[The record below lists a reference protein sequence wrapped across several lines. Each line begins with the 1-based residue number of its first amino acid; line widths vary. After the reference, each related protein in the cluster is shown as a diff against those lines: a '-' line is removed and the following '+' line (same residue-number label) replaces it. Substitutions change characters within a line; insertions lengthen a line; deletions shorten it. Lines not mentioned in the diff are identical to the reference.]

1 MAGTTSTSRP
11 AKRAKLLSDDEP
23 SSSEDEGGRKA
34 GVALPSKP
42 DEAQNGF
49 KINAEYAKRF
59 EHNKKREE
67 RHRLEEKFGSG
78 KGKGQNGTG
87 KGGASD
93 EEDEEDSED
102 EESEDDDA
110 ELATEQLDAE
120 IMDTLQAIR
129 RKDPRVYD
137 NSVKFYRE
145 FDPEKEGA
153 QKEKKEKPMYL
164 QDYHRAN
171 YLAGAA
177 EDETGAEADQPPRT
191 FAQEQEDMRKE
202 LVGGMHAAAKDEQK
216 EDGGAAEDDDEDDFL
231 VAKSKPRH
239 DSLPATTTA
248 ASGSSAAPQQP
259 NQNKRKRLT
268 DADISTA
275 EKDPETYLSNFMAA
289 RAWLPS
295 DGARWQAFD
304 SDDSDDDRRA
314 DEFEEAYNMRFE
326 DPSKSN
332 EKLASFARD
341 VGKYG
346 VRREEK
352 SGRAKARERERE
364 RKEAEKREREEE
376 KARLRK
382 LKIEEAEEKVN
393 RIRDAAGLRGKDI
406 DLDQWKDII
415 EGDFDD
421 AQWDQEMQRRF
432 GDQYYAQDEE
442 GGDGSDVEMEDAE
455 GGGGKKKAKKPK
467 WDDDID
473 IHDLVPDFK
482 DKDENPNITL
492 SDDDEAA
499 GDAEGGA
506 PLPTGEE
513 EVDSDDDDS
522 SAPKKK
528 KKTKKD
534 RQQEKAD
541 AKRAARKQRAQIEEM
556 VDASLPLQ
564 HPTLSTTTS
573 NKNPGT
579 QSTPSMG
586 FRYRETSPTSFG
598 LSARDIL
605 FADDKQLNEF
615 AGLKKFHSFREE
627 EKKARDRKKFS
638 KKARLRQWR
647 RETFGDVEEPTGGFE
662 RVLGGDGGGQGVGK
676 GVGGAGKSGKKGKGS
691 LREDAE
697 GVRRAEQDGEGNV
710 REGERKK
717 KRRSGK
723 GKKGKQGAEV

>member
-1 MAGTTSTSRP
+1 MAGATSTSRP
-11 AKRAKLLSDDEP
+11 AKRAKLLSDDEA

-34 GVALPSKP
+34 GVALPSQP

-177 EDETGAEADQPPRT
+177 EDEAEVEAEQPPRT

-216 EDGGAAEDDDEDDFL
+216 ANGGAAGDDNEDEDDFL
-231 VAKSKPRH
+231 VAKSKPQH

-248 ASGSSAAPQQP
+248 SASTAPQQP

-268 DADISTA
+268 DAEIATA

-442 GGDGSDVEMEDAE
+442 GADGSDVEMEDAE
-455 GGGGKKKAKKPK
+455 SGGGKKKAKKPK

-482 DKDENPNITL
+482 DKDENPNISL
-492 SDDDEAA
+492 SDDDEAD
-499 GDAEGGA
+499 GDAEGGGA
-506 PLPTGEE
+506 PLPTVKE
-513 EVDSDDDDS
+513 EVAIKQEDDDSDSDDDDDDS

-541 AKRAARKQRAQIEEM
+541 AKRAARKQRAQIEEI

-564 HPTLSTTTS
+564 HPTLSTTSSSSKKT
-573 NKNPGT
+573 GT
-579 QSTPSMG
+579 QPTTSTMG
-586 FRYRETSPTSFG
+586 FRYRATSPTSFG

-627 EKKARDRKKFS
+627 EKKRRDRKKFS

-647 RETFGDVEEPTGGFE
+647 RETFGDVEEPRGGFE
-662 RVLGGDGGGQGVGK
+662 RVLGRADG
-676 GVGGAGKSGKKGKGS
+676 
-691 LREDAE
+691 
-697 GVRRAEQDGEGNV
+697 RADDGE
-710 REGERKK
+710 
-717 KRRSGK
+717 SG
-723 GKKGKQGAEV
+723 

>member
-1 MAGTTSTSRP
+1 MAGTASNSRP
-11 AKRAKLLSDDEP
+11 AKRAKLLSDDEA

-34 GVALPSKP
+34 GVALPSQP

-67 RHRLEEKFGSG
+67 RHRLEEKFGSSKS
-78 KGKGQNGTG
+78 KGPNGTG

-177 EDETGAEADQPPRT
+177 EDEAGAEADQPPRT

-202 LVGGMHAAAKDEQK
+202 LVGGMHAAAQDEQN
-216 EDGGAAEDDDEDDFL
+216 EDGGAAGDGDDDEDDFL
-231 VAKSKPRH
+231 VAKSKPQH
-239 DSLPATTTA
+239 DSLPAATTA
-248 ASGSSAAPQQP
+248 SASAAPQQP

-268 DADISTA
+268 DADIATA

-376 KARLRK
+376 KARLRN

-442 GGDGSDVEMEDAE
+442 GADGSDVEMEDVQ

-473 IHDLVPDFK
+473 IHDLVPDFR
-482 DKDENPNITL
+482 DKDENPNISL

-506 PLPTGEE
+506 PLPPGEE
-513 EVDSDDDDS
+513 ELDSDDDS

-534 RQQEKAD
+534 RLQEKAD

-564 HPTLSTTTS
+564 HPTLSTISSSSKT
-573 NKNPGT
+573 GT
-579 QSTPSMG
+579 QPTATTGG

-627 EKKARDRKKFS
+627 EKKRRDRKKFS

-647 RETFGDVEEPTGGFE
+647 RETFGDVEEPRGGFE
-662 RVLGGDGGGQGVGK
+662 RVLGGQDGEGVRGG
-676 GVGGAGKSGKKGKGS
+676 SGKKAKGS
-691 LREDAE
+691 LKEDAE
-697 GVRRAEQDGEGNV
+697 NVRRAELGEQGEEGDGNV

-723 GKKGKQGAEV
+723 GKKGRQGGEV

>member
-1 MAGTTSTSRP
+1 MAGNTSTSRP
-11 AKRAKLLSDDEP
+11 AKRAKLLSDNEA

-34 GVALPSKP
+34 GVALPSQS
-42 DEAQNGF
+42 DETQNGF
-49 KINAEYAKRF
+49 KINTEYAKRF

-67 RHRLEEKFGSG
+67 RQRLEEKFGSG

-87 KGGASD
+87 KSGASD
-93 EEDEEDSED
+93 DEDEEDSED

-145 FDPEKEGA
+145 FDPETEGA
-153 QKEKKEKPMYL
+153 KKEKKEKPMYL

-171 YLAGAA
+171 LLAGAA
-177 EDETGAEADQPPRT
+177 EDEAGAEAEQPPRT

-216 EDGGAAEDDDEDDFL
+216 EDGGAAGDDEEEEDDFL
-231 VAKSKPRH
+231 VAKSKPQH

-248 ASGSSAAPQQP
+248 SSSSDAAQQP
-259 NQNKRKRLT
+259 KQNKRKRLT
-268 DADISTA
+268 DSDIATA

-352 SGRAKARERERE
+352 GGRAKARERERE

-393 RIRDAAGLRGKDI
+393 RIRDAAGLRGKDV

-442 GGDGSDVEMEDAE
+442 GGDGSDVEMEEVE

-492 SDDDEAA
+492 SDDE
-499 GDAEGGA
+499 AEGGA
-506 PLPTGEE
+506 PLPADEE
-513 EVDSDDDDS
+513 EADSEDDDS

-528 KKTKKD
+528 KKTKKA

-564 HPTLSTTTS
+564 HPSLSTGTNGKKGGAPPTT
-573 NKNPGT
+573 GGGGGGG
-579 QSTPSMG
+579 G

-605 FADDKQLNEF
+605 FADDKQLNDF

-638 KKARLRQWR
+638 KKARLRSWR
-647 RETFGDVEEPTGGFE
+647 RETFGDVEEPKGGFE
-662 RVLGGDGGGQGVGK
+662 RVLGQG
-676 GVGGAGKSGKKGKGS
+676 
-691 LREDAE
+691 
-697 GVRRAEQDGEGNV
+697 
-710 REGERKK
+710 
-717 KRRSGK
+717 
-723 GKKGKQGAEV
+723 

>member
-1 MAGTTSTSRP
+1 MAGHTSTSRP
-11 AKRAKLLSDDEP
+11 AKRAKLLSDNEA

-34 GVALPSKP
+34 GVALPPQP

-102 EESEDDDA
+102 QESEDDDA

-145 FDPEKEGA
+145 FDPETEGA
-153 QKEKKEKPMYL
+153 KKEKKERPMYL

-171 YLAGAA
+171 LLAGAA
-177 EDETGAEADQPPRT
+177 EDEAGAGAETEQPPRT

-216 EDGGAAEDDDEDDFL
+216 EDGGAAGEDDEEDEDDFL
-231 VAKSKPRH
+231 VAKSKPQH
-239 DSLPATTTA
+239 DSLPAATTN
-248 ASGSSAAPQQP
+248 ASASSDAPQQP
-259 NQNKRKRLT
+259 KQTKRKRLT
-268 DADISTA
+268 DADIATA

-393 RIRDAAGLRGKDI
+393 RIRDAAGLRGKDV

-442 GGDGSDVEMEDAE
+442 GGDGSDVEMEDVE
-455 GGGGKKKAKKPK
+455 GDGGKKKAKKPK

-482 DKDENPNITL
+482 DKDENPNISL
-492 SDDDEAA
+492 SDDEAD
-499 GDAEGGA
+499 GNAEGGA
-506 PLPTGEE
+506 PLPADDEE
-513 EVDSDDDDS
+513 ADSDGDS

-564 HPTLSTTTS
+564 HPTLSSSSKKTPTTT
-573 NKNPGT
+573 
-579 QSTPSMG
+579 G
-586 FRYRETSPTSFG
+586 FRYRATSPTSFG

-605 FADDKQLNEF
+605 FADDKQLNDF

-627 EKKARDRKKFS
+627 EKKRRDRKKFS

-647 RETFGDVEEPTGGFE
+647 RDTFGHVEEPKGGFE
-662 RVLGGDGGGQGVGK
+662 RVLGQDGQGAGGDGGKK
-676 GVGGAGKSGKKGKGS
+676 GESGKDKGS

-697 GVRRAEQDGEGNV
+697 MVRQGEQEGDEGNV
-710 REGERKK
+710 REGERRK

-723 GKKGKQGAEV
+723 GKKGK